1 MASRTRGGGARSAS
15 PAPRSMTSTPRASR
29 ARFFCGIVASGYSG
43 NESKRAASLGDTIL
57 HLADTNHFYLD
68 FVTRLERTHASGGSR
83 PDEIAR
89 LERHDGGDIR
99 EDVRDAEHHL
109 RPRSALAFLAVHAR
123 DRRELII

>member
-15 PAPRSMTSTPRASR
+15 PAPRSMTATPRASR
-29 ARFFCGIVASGYSG
+29 SRFFCGIGASGYSG

-83 PDEIAR
+83 QHEIAG
-89 LERHDGGDIR
+89 LERHD
-99 EDVRDAEHHL
+99 
-109 RPRSALAFLAVHAR
+109 AR
-123 DRRELII
+123 DVGKNVR